1 MTGSAMQRHFLELAD
16 YNRWANRRLYRD
28 AAALPPEA
36 SVRDVG
42 VYFASL
48 FATLE
53 HILKVDRAWLHLL
66 DGGALADLPPMPDV
80 GDLARL
86 TVAREATDAALI
98 VRVESVDEAWLES
111 GFAFS
116 STLEPWRGLTYRGS
130 RAAMLM
136 HVFNHQTHHRGQAH
150 SALSLLGAAPSALDI
165 LVKGMLGE

>member
-1 MTGSAMQRHFLELAD
+1 MQRHFIELAD

-28 AAALPPEA
+28 AAALPPDA

-42 VYFASL
+42 VYFGSL

-66 DGGALADLPPMPDV
+66 DGGALADLPPMPDIR
-80 GDLARL
+80 DLARL
-86 TVAREATDAALI
+86 TAAREATDAALI
-98 VRVESVDEAWLES
+98 VRVASVDEAWLES
-111 GFAFS
+111 DFAFS
-116 STLEPWRGLTYRGS
+116 STLGSWRGLTYRGS
-130 RAAMLM
+130 RAGMLT